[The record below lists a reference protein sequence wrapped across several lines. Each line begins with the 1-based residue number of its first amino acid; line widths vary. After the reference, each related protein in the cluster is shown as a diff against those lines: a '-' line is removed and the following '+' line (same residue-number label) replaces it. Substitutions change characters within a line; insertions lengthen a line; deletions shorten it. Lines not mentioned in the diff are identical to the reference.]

1 MKDKKEICYFQNPG
15 GPRLS
20 WSQNSGMKL
29 IEKDGLRFKDL
40 AHDGELHPYEDWRLP
55 AETRAK
61 DLAGKLSIEQ
71 IAGLML

>member
-40 AHDGELHPYEDWRLP
+40 AHDFIRMRTGDCLRKPVPKTWPESLVSSRSPD
-55 AETRAK
+55 
-61 DLAGKLSIEQ
+61 
-71 IAGLML
+71 